1 MTVVTRSAPNS
12 AKVPF
17 TVDITLTKRNLHY
30 RVSEVVF
37 WKHNCSLIREPRE
50 FEAMLR
56 ITVEDGS
63 RPSIRLEGKLSGP
76 WVAELEKA
84 WNRFAAN
91 ESGKPI
97 TVDLSEVTFI
107 DSAGKKLL
115 SALVERGAEL
125 RAAHLMTKYIVG
137 QIIEGC
143 RGSAKVGG

>member
-1 MTVVTRSAPNS
+1 
-12 AKVPF
+12 
-17 TVDITLTKRNLHY
+17 
-30 RVSEVVF
+30 
-37 WKHNCSLIREPRE
+37 
-50 FEAMLR
+50 MLR

-76 WVAELEKA
+76 WVGELERTWKKFTA
-84 WNRFAAN
+84 HEA
-91 ESGKPI
+91 SGTI

-115 SALVERGAEL
+115 STLVERGAEL
-125 RAAHLMTKYIVG
+125 RAAHLMTKYVVG